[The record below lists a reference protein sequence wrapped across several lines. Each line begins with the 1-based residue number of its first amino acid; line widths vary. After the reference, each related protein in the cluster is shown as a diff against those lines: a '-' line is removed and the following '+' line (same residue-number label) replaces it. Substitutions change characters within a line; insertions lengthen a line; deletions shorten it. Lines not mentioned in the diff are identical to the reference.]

1 MKDHEGMKWKM
12 GMDRTM
18 SSTMAMAVAKHLTM
32 LSAYFMVAATSR
44 PPAPISSTTSHTTT
58 LSTAAR

>member
-18 SSTMAMAVAKHLTM
+18 SSTIAMAVAKHFTM
-32 LSAYFMVAATSR
+32 LSAYFMVAATSS
-44 PPAPISSTTSHTTT
+44 PPAPG
-58 LSTAAR
+58 